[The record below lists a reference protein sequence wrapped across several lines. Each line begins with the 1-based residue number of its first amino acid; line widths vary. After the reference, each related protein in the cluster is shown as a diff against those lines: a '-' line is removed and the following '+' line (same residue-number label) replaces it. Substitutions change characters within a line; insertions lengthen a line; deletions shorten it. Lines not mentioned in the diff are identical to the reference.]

1 MPEIITTKIAPD
13 RLQYHLNNTFGDMV
27 KFVADIGKGVLAL
40 GGEMHADC
48 EEMLLQADS
57 KQENL
62 WGANIYPYK
71 EGDERVEYVSLINI
85 RPHQDNREMY
95 IQDPHIR
102 LQIKAIAEKL
112 LLSPD
117 DQMA

>member
-1 MPEIITTKIAPD
+1 
-13 RLQYHLNNTFGDMV
+13 MV

-57 KQENL
+57 KQEDL
-62 WGANIYPYK
+62 WGANLYPNNTL
-71 EGDERVEYVSLINI
+71 EERIEYLSLINI